1 MSLKSM
7 LALPLILATLAAAF
21 PSAADVLLIEEVRE
35 RTNRDLPRN
44 GLSMQTVESR
54 YGSPKVK
61 HDPRGADT
69 DVHPRITRWE
79 YEDYSVYFER
89 ELVIESALHSGAV
102 LEALDHYSDLDD

>member
-1 MSLKSM
+1 MSMKSM
-7 LALPLILATLAAAF
+7 LAPTLILAALAASF

-35 RTNRDLPRN
+35 RKGRDLPRN
-44 GLSMQTVESR
+44 GLTMQAVETR
-54 YGSPKVK
+54 YGAPKTK
-61 HDPRGADT
+61 HAPRGADT

-102 LEALDHYSDLDD
+102 LERLGYDTNLDE